1 MPGQRTCTR
10 WAKAVSGRRPEQAS
24 SAGPSRL
31 RGDPGSQ
38 VPPEQEEQVSSA
50 FGKHK

>member
-10 WAKAVSGRRPEQAS
+10 WDKPVSGKRLEQAS
-24 SAGPSRL
+24 SAGPSWQ